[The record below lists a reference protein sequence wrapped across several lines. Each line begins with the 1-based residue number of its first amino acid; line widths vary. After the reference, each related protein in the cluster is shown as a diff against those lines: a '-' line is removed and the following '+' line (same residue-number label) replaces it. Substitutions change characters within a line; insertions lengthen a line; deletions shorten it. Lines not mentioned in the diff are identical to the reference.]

1 MLALA
6 AVNVLGAV
14 VFAGLYAAS
23 AAAEVSS
30 GALLGGLLLLAFAGV
45 TAIWVRVEQRSRGL
59 DPFRRVGRGAIG
71 LLIVLIGL
79 PALVLMPLFWLESQ
93 LPPEA
98 VPALHLGPIM
108 ALLLVGLALTV
119 AVNAAGAVVS
129 VALGMRR
136 RWRASRVP

>member
-1 MLALA
+1 VLALA

-30 GALLGGLLLLAFAGV
+30 GALLGGVLLLAFAGV

-59 DPFRRVGRGAIG
+59 DPFRRVGRGTIG
-71 LLIVLIGL
+71 LLMVLIGL

-98 VPALHLGPIM
+98 VPALHLGPVM
-108 ALLLVGLALTV
+108 ALLLVALALTV
-119 AVNAAGAVVS
+119 AVNAVGAVVS
-129 VALGMRR
+129 VALGVGR